1 MIGTIESVY
10 YGKPIV
16 CIPVF
21 VDQATNAQLL
31 RIAGV
36 ATVID
41 FKEMDEGKLKNA
53 VSEILD
59 NKRYSELP

>member
-31 RIAGV
+31 RIAGI
-36 ATVID
+36 ATVLD
-41 FKEMDEGKLKNA
+41 FKELNENTLRSA
-53 VSEILD
+53 VSEVLN
-59 NKRYSELP
+59 NKRYS